1 MREAVIIKSFPNG
14 ISLYLNDELPFDK
27 ILEEIGYKFG
37 QAKNF
42 FGDAVMALSIEGR
55 SVTNVDEIRILET
68 IHENS
73 NLHIICI
80 VSRDEE
86 TNKNYIK
93 ALAHM
98 EKKLAGEES
107 GQFFRGDLKNRE
119 VLETE
124 NSIIVLGDI
133 YPGSAV
139 ISAKNIIIL
148 GGLYGEAYAGGNG
161 CSGAYVAALEMEPE
175 RIKIGDF
182 KYKPNT
188 KQAKWGIHPKVRPK
202 IAYVKNDRIVFE
214 AFTKD
219 LLDAFD

>member
-14 ISLYLNDELPFDK
+14 IALYLNEELPFEK
-27 ILEEIGYKFG
+27 VLEEIGYKFG
-37 QAKNF
+37 QARSF
-42 FGDAVMALSIEGR
+42 FGEAIMALSIEGR
-55 SVTNVDEIRILET
+55 PVSSVEEIRILET

-73 NLHIICI
+73 DLHIICI

-86 TNKNYIK
+86 ANKNYIK
-93 ALAHM
+93 ALAHT
-98 EKKLAGEES
+98 EKKLVSQEG

-119 VLETE
+119 VLETD

-139 ISAKNIIIL
+139 ISARNIIIL
-148 GGLYGEAYAGGNG
+148 GGLYGEAYAGGSG
-161 CSGAYVAALEMEPE
+161 CQESYVAALEMEPE

-188 KQAKWGIHPKVRPK
+188 KQAKWGIHPKVRPR
-202 IAYVKNDRIVFE
+202 IAYIKNNRIVFE

-219 LLDAFD
+219 LLDTFD